1 MSQLHLYGHGKKTN
15 SYKLLC
21 EYQQVS
27 IDWQVFAYGNPLHVR
42 PSVRGLDSAGN
53 PEILLLSP
61 VNAYSA
67 NRTLIMSGTVE
78 EFTAMRPPKA
88 LTFEDSLVILGKLLS
103 DPGCEIML
111 GQKITMRDS
120 ISMKPFTHP
129 CRAFGCKHVQC
140 FDFEV
145 YLHVNKS
152 KLTSEY
158 CCPICQQISNPS
170 KIYVDSVF
178 LCLLQIIPEDSTVN
192 LMKDGTFEVTLPNK
206 AVEIID
212 VDGDDEEAEFEESPT
227 QLSGLVVGSVAE
239 LMYIVPF
246 TVARSKKNH
255 ITLKELAEASLD
267 DVLYLINVDNAWGIN
282 TIPDISD
289 LLQKYIKKKR
299 PYACTTID
307 GLLYC
312 LRQVDGMGEVR
323 AGRIVKHLFGVL
335 QKKLTGFLVHIKS
348 RAIVSSNGVGLSS
361 PIVMEF
367 LKKKGKLR
375 SVPAPSS
382 PAAGSSALTS
392 SQQNR
397 QNGLVQND
405 LLDRSNSDREGT
417 ADSHSNGSS
426 VRNNTENNANI
437 ASKARSN
444 SIISVD
450 SSVCE
455 DSHHSLNTPSSTTT
469 YTTTDSFDPSLASA
483 SAQKDKRSPRSH
495 HSAVA
500 SAHGNDTTASRG
512 SSQVPN
518 GLPSAAAHRAKGSS
532 GICGEGIAD
541 VAGLPKLTRL
551 GRNNN
556 SSGTILL
563 ENCVAPEAAA
573 NNRAY
578 TLHQVTVT
586 DLCESSGS
594 DVEASARSRELVMLA
609 ASPKQR
615 SPRSRV
621 TSPTASVRSANS
633 TGAVCAESLTEA
645 TSPTTRRSKRSRTPE
660 EPISPAGESVHSLR
674 SRDIVDVDEAQD
686 AISVSS
692 ASAIVPVTS
701 PSRSKRARREAQRQ
715 ETLREDGNGSVV
727 SEMTR
732 SGSSAAS
739 SMIGLSISNSAV
751 AENRVGN
758 ETQLVQARASTVTPV
773 IASERNGAPL
783 PPTIPVISTP
793 PAQRRTS
800 SQNVVV
806 PPSGT
811 HIRFQSSP
819 EEAINV
825 RAAASRT
832 NDNSSSTHTS
842 RNINSPEDVKPFIQ
856 LNRAANGVSKQTD
869 NNSISATALSIPT
882 SLHNQL
888 QQARPPSARPPQ
900 AQVLVIPPRST
911 TSASEV
917 TGGTASASFSSL
929 QPSGAKRT
937 TSPAAKSR
945 DYTQDDSLKYFNPR
959 LNMHSDQNNQP
970 IAVPGYHYGNVI
982 KWNKDGPT
990 TSNVPAQDAV
1000 KVFYPRKTENVPV
1013 QERDDGG
1020 FSVSHEMK
1028 WVDKSRDEASFSASR
1043 SHSKARSM
1051 EADRS
1056 WSPNSQHGHQHSVQK
1071 PMHPS
1076 PFALQN
1082 QWSSA
1087 RSPERR
1093 VRSRS
1098 RERAP
1103 GSRFNDAEND
1113 RARKAHNAYYNN
1125 SDRSDRESRDSR
1137 DGSRGRTREN
1147 SRDRGGYGHF
1157 HQDRDGHSRDRERGY
1172 RQHHDQDGGNK
1183 GNTFFSRTNNGP
1195 DRGHYVEKEHA
1206 VGWRSETALVRDS
1219 WNYQPPPLDGRGQDQ
1234 VNEKA
1239 RDRGWRTENQTV
1251 EHPSASLQAPV
1262 APLPAPPAA
1271 SNVAS
1276 VRPPP
1281 PVQIGSRG
1289 YNQAPTVVT
1298 NFPGLNVSR
1307 SVGLVRQSAHP
1318 PPAPSTLARAGAV
1331 SSAAVAVP
1339 STPSAVFAA
1348 PAAVPSV
1355 QPVPVAAKPPAPP
1368 ALAPTPAPTEA
1379 VQSVPSTGRTTPW
1392 RPPEPKLPPPK
1403 IKGTSTAGSSSDTS
1417 STHTTH
1423 STSKAYN
1430 NISQSVTSAKTKGI
1444 VIMYEGKVVP
1454 EPPTSSSVTVATAD
1468 TTVNTAAVPSAP
1480 AFAPKKKAQN
1490 NAKLVD
1496 TQPTPVNSE
1505 HVSATSI
1512 AQHKPNNSFH
1522 NNNFVDR
1529 RHIPQNALSTGSTGY
1544 RAATGNTNSYSTGS
1558 FRDGYNNHTNNPYKA
1573 IDTNNSHKSH
1583 EEGETFSSLVVRNFS
1598 ATQE

>member
-1 MSQLHLYGHGKKTN
+1 
-15 SYKLLC
+15 
-21 EYQQVS
+21 
-27 IDWQVFAYGNPLHVR
+27 
-42 PSVRGLDSAGN
+42 
-53 PEILLLSP
+53 
-61 VNAYSA
+61 
-67 NRTLIMSGTVE
+67 MSGTVE
-78 EFTAMRPPKA
+78 GFAAMRPPKA

-145 YLHVNKS
+145 YLHVNKT

-212 VDGDDEEAEFEESPT
+212 VDGDDEEAEFEESHT

-246 TVARSKKNH
+246 TAARSKKNH

-267 DVLYLINVDNAWGIN
+267 DVLYLINVDNAWGVN

-348 RAIVSSNGVGLSS
+348 RAIVSTNGVGLFS

-382 PAAGSSALTS
+382 PAACPSALISTQ
-392 SQQNR
+392 QQNR
-397 QNGLVQND
+397 QNGQEQSD
-405 LLDRSNSDREGT
+405 LHDRSNSDREGT
-417 ADSHSNGSS
+417 ADSHSSASS
-426 VRNNTENNANI
+426 ERNDTAKS
-437 ASKARSN
+437 ASKPRAN

-495 HSAVA
+495 HSTVA
-500 SAHGNDTTASRG
+500 SAHGNDTTANRS

-556 SSGTILL
+556 TSGTILL

-621 TSPTASVRSANS
+621 TSPTASVRSASS
-633 TGAVCAESLTEA
+633 TGAVSAESLAEA
-645 TSPTTRRSKRSRTPE
+645 TSPATRRSKRSRTPD

-686 AISVSS
+686 TISVSS
-692 ASAIVPVTS
+692 ASAIVSITS

-715 ETLREDGNGSVV
+715 ETLREDANGSVI

-739 SMIGLSISNSAV
+739 SMVSNSANNPVV
-751 AENRVGN
+751 AENRLNN
-758 ETQLVQARASTVTPV
+758 EAQLVQARASTVTPV
-773 IASERNGAPL
+773 IGNERNGAP
-783 PPTIPVISTP
+783 PPPIIPVISTP
-793 PAQRRTS
+793 TAQRSNS
-800 SQNVVV
+800 SQNVVA

-811 HIRFQSSP
+811 HIRF
-819 EEAINV
+819 
-825 RAAASRT
+825 
-832 NDNSSSTHTS
+832 H
-842 RNINSPEDVKPFIQ
+842 NSPESDINIATAASYSNSGSTSTNTHCIYNTPADVKPFIQ
-856 LNRAANGVSKQTD
+856 LNRAANGVSKQKP
-869 NNSISATALSIPT
+869 NNSISATSLSAPACDQGQQ
-882 SLHNQL
+882 H
-888 QQARPPSARPPQ
+888 QARSPPARPPQ
-900 AQVLVIPPRST
+900 AQVLVIPSRSSST
-911 TSASEV
+911 TAASNN
-917 TGGTASASFSSL
+917 TARAASTSTATHQAPAFVH
-929 QPSGAKRT
+929 PSPSVQLVSQAPPVDTRLA
-937 TSPAAKSR
+937 SKSR
-945 DYTQDDSLKYFNPR
+945 DYSPLDAQHQRAPFRMVNHDVRPAYRFGLVDKRDRDTAPSMRSATSHAETESRPASEGNEYYSRN
-959 LNMHSDQNNQP
+959 S
-970 IAVPGYHYGNVI
+970 AVSNASQAPALAKEA
-982 KWNKDGPT
+982 KWTPDHDT
-990 TSNVPAQDAV
+990 HASATSSAAGWNVPRSPWNQQGQHREDWN
-1000 KVFYPRKTENVPV
+1000 RQV
-1013 QERDDGG
+1013 QTT
-1020 FSVSHEMK
+1020 
-1028 WVDKSRDEASFSASR
+1028 
-1043 SHSKARSM
+1043 
-1051 EADRS
+1051 
-1056 WSPNSQHGHQHSVQK
+1056 
-1071 PMHPS
+1071 
-1076 PFALQN
+1076 LQG
-1082 QWSSA
+1082 QWA
-1087 RSPERR
+1087 TTRSPERR
-1093 VRSRS
+1093 GRSRS

-1103 GSRFNDAEND
+1103 GSKFSDAEND

-1125 SDRSDRESRDSR
+1125 SDRSDRGSRDSR

-1172 RQHHDQDGGNK
+1172 PQDHDREGGNK
-1183 GNTFFSRTNNGP
+1183 RNAFTSRTNDGP
-1195 DRGHYVEKEHA
+1195 DRGHYMEKGDA
-1206 VGWRSETALVRDS
+1206 VGWRSETISTRDS
-1219 WNYQPPPLDGRGQDQ
+1219 WNHQPPPLDGRGQDQ
-1234 VNEKA
+1234 VRERT
-1239 RDRGWRTENQTV
+1239 RDRGWRTENLTV

-1262 APLPAPPAA
+1262 VPSPAPPAA
-1271 SNVAS
+1271 STATS

-1289 YNQAPTVVT
+1289 YNQAPTVVP
-1298 NFPGLNVSR
+1298 NFPGLNLSR

-1318 PPAPSTLARAGAV
+1318 PPATSTFARAGAV
-1331 SSAAVAVP
+1331 SSAAVALP
-1339 STPSAVFAA
+1339 SAPSAVVTA
-1348 PAAVPSV
+1348 PPAVPSV
-1355 QPVPVAAKPPAPP
+1355 QPAPVAAKPPAPP
-1368 ALAPTPAPTEA
+1368 ALAPTPAPIEIA
-1379 VQSVPSTGRTTPW
+1379 QIVPPTGRATPW

-1417 STHTTH
+1417 SKHTTH
-1423 STSKAYN
+1423 STNSNNSNNNAYN
-1430 NISQSVTSAKTKGI
+1430 NISQSVTSAKNKGI
-1444 VIMYEGKVVP
+1444 IIMYEGKVVP
-1454 EPPTSSSVTVATAD
+1454 EPLTSSSVTVAAAD
-1468 TTVNTAAVPSAP
+1468 TTANTATATSAP

-1496 TQPTPVNSE
+1496 TQPTPVSSE

-1512 AQHKPNNSFH
+1512 AQHKSSNSFH
-1522 NNNFVDR
+1522 NNNYVDR
-1529 RHIPQNALSTGSTGY
+1529 RHIPQNALSTASTGY
-1544 RAATGNTNSYSTGS
+1544 RAAVGNTNSHSAGS
-1558 FRDGYNNHTNNPYKA
+1558 FRDGYNNNNNNNNPYKA
-1573 IDTNNSHKSH
+1573 NHTNNSNKSH
-1583 EEGETFSSLVVRNFS
+1583 EEGESFSSLVVRNFS